1 MLLTAEK
8 KRVIKRRALYAA
20 VIVAVSLLQNTP
32 GLFPGIFSARA
43 FLLVPAVVCVAM
55 FEGPVAGLFYG
66 LLAGLGWDA
75 AGAQPFALH
84 AVFLTAAGYAA
95 GLLVSGIMRNNLV
108 SAALLGGSAL
118 AAYCLVRWLA
128 SALMW
133 GTSGLFVSLYRFYLP
148 SFIYTFALMPVFY
161 VFVRAVYT
169 GSIRKKRGEAA

>member
-1 MLLTAEK
+1 LSAEK
-8 KRVIKRRALYAA
+8 KRIVKRRALYAA

-43 FLLVPAVVCVAM
+43 FLLVPAVVCIAM
-55 FEGPVAGLFYG
+55 FEGPVPGLFYG

-95 GLLVSGIMRNNLV
+95 GVLVSGIMRNNLV
-108 SAALLGGSAL
+108 SAALLSGSAL
-118 AAYCLVRWLA
+118 AVYCLVRWLV

-133 GTSGLFVSLYRFYLP
+133 GHSGMFAMLLKFYLP
-148 SFIYTFALMPVFY
+148 SFVYTFAFIPVFY
-161 VFVRAVYT
+161 VLVRAAYT
-169 GSIRKKRGEAA
+169 GSIRSKRGESA